1 VQNFRFFTVFEAN
14 PILTRTTNER
24 RVNGVVTFNGIINR
38 TGILLLVAMAT
49 YAVAWTGTS
58 ANGVAGI
65 PAESFLPWAWG
76 ISIGSLVLGMFIIFT
91 RSCNP
96 VLISLYAA
104 AQGFLLGTIS
114 RVAEAHY
121 PGIAF
126 ETAASTFIIFLLVL
140 GAYRVRILR
149 VTPLLT
155 KIITVGVIGVMA
167 LYLVDLVGGFFGH
180 SLEIVRGNSGAS
192 IGVSVFIVILA
203 AISFVLDFARAE
215 AAVDQGASEEYSW
228 QIAFGLLVGLV
239 WLYVEIL
246 RLLSKT
252 RSRR

>member
-1 VQNFRFFTVFEAN
+1 MFEAN
-14 PILTRTTNER
+14 PILTRTTDER
-24 RVNGVVTFNGIINR
+24 HLGGRVTFNAIVNR
-38 TGILLLVAMAT
+38 TGILVLVAMAT
-49 YAVAWTGTS
+49 YALAWMGTGST
-58 ANGVAGI
+58 GVGGI
-65 PAESFLPWAWG
+65 SAESFMPLAAG
-76 ISIGSLVLGMFIIFT
+76 VSIGSLILGMYIIFA

-96 VLISLYAA
+96 ILISLYAA

-114 RVAEAHY
+114 RVADARY

-140 GAYRVRILR
+140 GAYRLRILR
-149 VTPLLT
+149 ATPLLM
-155 KIITVGVIGVMA
+155 KIITVGMVGVII
-167 LYLVDLVGGFFGH
+167 LYAWDMIGGWFGH
-180 SLEIVRGNSGAS
+180 PAEIVRGNSGGSIAVSVVIVLLAS
-192 IGVSVFIVILA
+192 IN
-203 AISFVLDFARAE
+203 FVLDFARAE
-215 AAVDQGASEEYSW
+215 AAVDEGASEEYSW

>member
-1 VQNFRFFTVFEAN
+1 MFEAN
-14 PILTRTTNER
+14 PIITRTTDER
-24 RVNGVVTFNGIINR
+24 QFGGRVTFNGIINR
-38 TGILLLVAMAT
+38 TGILLLIAMAT

-58 ANGVAGI
+58 ANGIGGI
-65 PAESFLPWAWG
+65 PAESFQPWAII
-76 ISIGSLVLGMFIIFT
+76 ISLGSLALGMFIIFT

-96 VLISLYAA
+96 FLIGIYAA
-104 AQGFLLGTIS
+104 AQGFLLGTMS
-114 RVAEAHY
+114 RFADARY

-126 ETAASTFIIFLLVL
+126 ETAATTFAVFLLVL
-140 GAYRVRILR
+140 AAYRLRILR
-149 VTPLLT
+149 ATPLLA
-155 KIITVGVIGVMA
+155 KIVTVGIIGVVV
-167 LYLVDLVGGFFGH
+167 LYLTNMVSGFFGH
-180 SLEIVRGNSGAS
+180 PLGIIEGNSNAS
-192 IGVSVFIVILA
+192 IGVSVFIVALA

-215 AAVDQGASEEYSW
+215 AAVEQGASEEFSW